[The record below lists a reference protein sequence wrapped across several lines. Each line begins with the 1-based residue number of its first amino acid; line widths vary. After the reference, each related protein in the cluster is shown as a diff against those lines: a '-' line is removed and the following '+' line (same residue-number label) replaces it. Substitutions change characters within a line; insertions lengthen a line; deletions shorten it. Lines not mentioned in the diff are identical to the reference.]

1 MSWVGRVTRRPTF
14 GSERVWCRLLGQKW
28 QKSRDQPK
36 HVTRGIEHVGK
47 DGAKGNLEQ
56 ISHSGSHWRLGRKKY
71 SKSGVLNA
79 LLRTFGGIEISKAV
93 TTQAPEESRLGGQTA
108 LGAIDARDE
117 GVDPGDA

>member
-1 MSWVGRVTRRPTF
+1 M
-14 GSERVWCRLLGQKW
+14 
-28 QKSRDQPK
+28 
-36 HVTRGIEHVGK
+36 
-47 DGAKGNLEQ
+47 
-56 ISHSGSHWRLGRKKY
+56 
-71 SKSGVLNA
+71 NA

>member
-1 MSWVGRVTRRPTF
+1 MSWVGRVTRRRLALSKSGA
-14 GSERVWCRLLGQKW
+14 GSSGKKNLA
-28 QKSRDQPK
+28 KSRDQTK

>member
-1 MSWVGRVTRRPTF
+1 MTRRRLALSKSGA
-14 GSERVWCRLLGQKW
+14 GSSGKKNLA
-28 QKSRDQPK
+28 KSRGQTSD
-36 HVTRGIEHVGK
+36 VTRGIEHVGK
-47 DGAKGNLEQ
+47 GLKA
-56 ISHSGSHWRLGRKKY
+56 ISNKYLTADRTGDWGRKKY